1 MVIYSMLNMS
11 SAEGELKASKRFW
24 FFFFFPSVPGV
35 LFMASSNWKAFLF
48 WVNFILEVL
57 IVCRCLEKRQ
67 QDKNKFSEVLKESL
81 IIARKS
87 FKVASGHRV

>member
-24 FFFFFPSVPGV
+24 VFCFFFPSVPGV
-35 LFMASSNWKAFLF
+35 LFMASSYWKVFLF

-67 QDKNKFSEVLKESL
+67 QDKKQVFGSP
-81 IIARKS
+81 
-87 FKVASGHRV
+87 